1 MEPLLPRVEEHFYGG
16 CTLADVRHEDVVAS
30 FVRASGGHSVITKV
44 LVCNNGIA
52 AVKEIRSVRAWAYDT
67 FGDDRAIQF
76 IVMATPEDL
85 SINAEYIRMAD
96 QYVLVPGGPN
106 ANNYAN
112 VELIV
117 DMAERVGAHAVWSG
131 WGHASENPRLP
142 EMLAQ
147 LQPRVLFIGPPGS
160 SMRALGDK
168 ISSTIVAQHADV
180 PCLPWSGTGIT
191 ETAKS
196 DAGYLTVPDD
206 VYQRACVHSATEGLQ
221 VAERI
226 GFPVM
231 IKASEG
237 GGGKLSLIHI

>member
-16 CTLADVRHEDVVAS
+16 CTLADARHEDVVAS

-147 LQPRVLFIGPPGS
+147 LQPRVLFI
-160 SMRALGDK
+160 
-168 ISSTIVAQHADV
+168 
-180 PCLPWSGTGIT
+180 
-191 ETAKS
+191 
-196 DAGYLTVPDD
+196 
-206 VYQRACVHSATEGLQ
+206 
-221 VAERI
+221 
-226 GFPVM
+226 
-231 IKASEG
+231 
-237 GGGKLSLIHI
+237 LSLIHI